1 MKIAAAFK
9 NDRLLKSL
17 TGLTKTEFN
26 NLLISFEQLLY
37 ESLAN
42 KSRKRKVGGGRKG
55 SLKAAAEKLFFILFY
70 MKIYPTFDLAG
81 FVFGVDRSR
90 TCRWVHQFLP
100 LLEKALGRRCVLPK
114 RQITSI
120 EEFTQLFP
128 EVKDLFIDGVERKT
142 QHPKL
147 NKNKHRLYSGKS
159 KTHTRK
165 NLICSN
171 YKKQILVLSPTKN
184 GRRHDKKLFDKEDW
198 GSWIPPSTS
207 PWVDTGFIGISTN
220 CKEIF
225 IPKKRS
231 KNHPLTDN
239 EKAENKAISSIRIKV
254 EHAIAGL
261 KRFAA
266 ASGILRSKK
275 GQDDKFMLVAAGLWN
290 FHLQMS

>member
-1 MKIAAAFK
+1 MKIVAAFK

-26 NLLISFEQLLY
+26 HLLTSFEQLLY
-37 ESLAN
+37 ESLAS
-42 KSRKRKVGGGRKG
+42 KSRKRIVGGGRKG
-55 SLKAAAEKLFFILFY
+55 SLKTAAEKLFFVLFY
-70 MKIYPTFDLAG
+70 MKVYPTFDLSG
-81 FVFGVDRSR
+81 FIFNVDRSR
-90 TCRWVHQFLP
+90 TCRWVQQFLP
-100 LLEKALGRRCVLPK
+100 LLEKALGRRCALPK

-128 EVKDLFIDGVERKT
+128 EVKDLFIDGMERKT
-142 QHPKL
+142 QHPKS
-147 NKNKHRLYSGKS
+147 NKNKSRLYSGKS

-171 YKKQILVLSPTKN
+171 YQKKILILSPTKN
-184 GRRHDKKLFDKEDW
+184 GRRHDKKLFDKENW
-198 GSWIPPSTS
+198 GSWIPPNSS
-207 PWVDTGFIGISTN
+207 LWLDTGFIGIST
-220 CKEIF
+220 KAAEIF
-225 IPKKRS
+225 IPKKKS

-261 KRFAA
+261 KRFAT
-266 ASGILRSKK
+266 ASGILRSKR
-275 GQDDKFMLVAAGLWN
+275 GQDDKFMLIAAGLWN